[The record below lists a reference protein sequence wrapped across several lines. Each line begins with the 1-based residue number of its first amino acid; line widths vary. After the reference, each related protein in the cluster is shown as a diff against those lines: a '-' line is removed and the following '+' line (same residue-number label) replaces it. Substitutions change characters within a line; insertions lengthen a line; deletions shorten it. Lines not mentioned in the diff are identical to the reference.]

1 MKNTLFS
8 TRRKSAVCGIAI
20 AVFVATFALLSV
32 LLPSSVC
39 EANSAMRYYEGRDVS
54 GAILTTE
61 NSPVVV
67 EREDLTFDI
76 QFDEDHLNG
85 LQIGSVSA
93 KYTFKNPS
101 EIIAKT
107 NVIFPIARLG
117 EMRGTSDLSAAYGV
131 KIDGEQATTK
141 IRFSYLERGKDFSV
155 GNVKLIK
162 DEKIDHEFY
171 KRDTVV
177 YKYTYSCTAQNAYCS
192 IYLGNID
199 QRKIVCESG
208 YTGYEQFYDGAARIS
223 FWTENHP
230 YVFYSIGEE
239 IDVAERAK
247 FYSDYSMKDTAMG
260 LFKLQSK
267 QQINFEQLAFSYFDE
282 SYGVSETD
290 WYNAV
295 LASLDNTD
303 TVATS
308 YNFNILN
315 DLFGWFEYDMT
326 FEPGQTIINEVVAPL
341 YPDIDD
347 RYVPTVYRFTYLVS
361 PASTWAGFKNLNVK
375 INTNYYITSSQYDFE
390 QVEGGY
396 AWHSDTLPTS
406 ELKFSL
412 CKSENPVARA
422 SQSKNKIESIIL
434 LTVLEPLCIAVV
446 GLAIVIG
453 VIKGK
458 ENKNKVVK
466 RPLKNGSDKKGDTD
480 GKNDDTFDEVE

>member
-8 TRRKSAVCGIAI
+8 TRRKSAVCGIAS

-117 EMRGTSDLSAAYGV
+117 EMRETSDLSAAYGV

-155 GNVKLIK
+155 DNVKLIK

-208 YTGYEQFYDGAARIS
+208 YTGYEHFTTARQE
-223 FWTENHP
+223 F
-230 YVFYSIGEE
+230 
-239 IDVAERAK
+239 R
-247 FYSDYSMKDTAMG
+247 
-260 LFKLQSK
+260 
-267 QQINFEQLAFSYFDE
+267 
-282 SYGVSETD
+282 
-290 WYNAV
+290 
-295 LASLDNTD
+295 
-303 TVATS
+303 
-308 YNFNILN
+308 
-315 DLFGWFEYDMT
+315 FGRRIIRT
-326 FEPGQTIINEVVAPL
+326 FFI
-341 YPDIDD
+341 
-347 RYVPTVYRFTYLVS
+347 R
-361 PASTWAGFKNLNVK
+361 
-375 INTNYYITSSQYDFE
+375 
-390 QVEGGY
+390 
-396 AWHSDTLPTS
+396 
-406 ELKFSL
+406 
-412 CKSENPVARA
+412 
-422 SQSKNKIESIIL
+422 
-434 LTVLEPLCIAVV
+434 
-446 GLAIVIG
+446 
-453 VIKGK
+453 
-458 ENKNKVVK
+458 
-466 RPLKNGSDKKGDTD
+466 
-480 GKNDDTFDEVE
+480 

>member
-8 TRRKSAVCGIAI
+8 IRRKSVVCGIAI
-20 AVFVATFALLSV
+20 TVFLATFALLSV

-39 EANSAMRYYEGRDVS
+39 EANSAVRYYEGRDAS

-76 QFDEDHLNG
+76 QFDEHYLNG

-101 EIIAKT
+101 ELTAKT
-107 NVIFPIARLG
+107 NVVFPIARLE
-117 EMRGTSDLSAAYGV
+117 EMTGTSGLSTAYGV

-141 IRFSYLERGKDFSV
+141 IRFSYLERGNDFSV
-155 GNVKLIK
+155 DNVKLIK

-171 KRDTVV
+171 KSDTVV
-177 YKYTYSCTAQNAYCS
+177 YKYTYSCTAQDAYCS
-192 IYLGNID
+192 IYLGNLD
-199 QRKIVCESG
+199 QRKIVCDSG
-208 YTGYEQFYDGAARIS
+208 YTGYNQAFDGTASIS
-223 FWTENHP
+223 FWTGNHP

-247 FYSDYSMKDTAMG
+247 FYSDYSMKNTATG
-260 LFKLQSK
+260 SFKLQSK
-267 QQINFEQLAFSYFDE
+267 QQITFEQLAFSFFDE
-282 SYGVSETD
+282 SNGVGEVD

-295 LASLDNTD
+295 LTSLDETD

-308 YNFNILN
+308 YNFNVVN

-341 YPDIDD
+341 YPDIND
-347 RYVPTVYRFTYLVS
+347 RYVPTVYGFTYLVS
-361 PASTWAGFKNLNVK
+361 PASTWAGFKDLNVK
-375 INTNYYITSSQYDFE
+375 INTNYYVVSSQYDFE
-390 QVEGGY
+390 KVEGGY
-396 AWHSDTLPTS
+396 EWHSDALPTS
-406 ELKFSL
+406 ELEFSL
-412 CKSENPVARA
+412 CKSENPVSRA

-434 LTVLEPLCIAVV
+434 LTVLEPVCIVVV

-458 ENKNKVVK
+458 ENKNKVSK
-466 RPLKNGSDKKGDTD
+466 RPLKNGFDRNGDTD
-480 GKNDDTFDEVE
+480 GKNDDTSDEVK